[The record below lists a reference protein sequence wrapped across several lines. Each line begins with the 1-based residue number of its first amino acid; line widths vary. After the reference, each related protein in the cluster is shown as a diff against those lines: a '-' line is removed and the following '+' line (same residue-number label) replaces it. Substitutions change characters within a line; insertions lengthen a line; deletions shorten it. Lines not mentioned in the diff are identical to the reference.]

1 MCDTKDPSPP
11 PPAAPEPP
19 STKRTITRLKRIT
32 GQVEGVMRMVQE
44 DRYCVDVLI
53 QVAAAQAALA
63 KVGQEVL
70 ERHLQTC
77 VARAMQS
84 GDPSE
89 RERVVAELMDLMT
102 RSSSLLR

>member
-1 MCDTKDPSPP
+1 MCDTKAPPSPAP
-11 PPAAPEPP
+11 SAHEPA
-19 STKRTITRLKRIT
+19 STNRTITRLKRIT

-53 QVAAAQAALA
+53 QIAAAQAALA

-77 VARAMQS
+77 VAKAMAS

-89 RERVVAELMDLMT
+89 RDRVVAELMDLMT